1 MQAVIDSNLNMK
13 QDNISEKLDF
23 LLSDVDSTT
32 KNDVENS
39 IVAMGARAVNA
50 LVEKLITLTG
60 IQRGIVAMSLIRI
73 GESAIVPLKALA
85 TENSEYQ
92 WMADYLLSEI

>member
-1 MQAVIDSNLNMK
+1 MQAVIDSNIKVK

-50 LVEKLITLTG
+50 LIEKLITLTG

-73 GESAIVPLKALA
+73 GESAVVPLKALA

>member
-1 MQAVIDSNLNMK
+1 MQAVIDSNLNIK

-23 LLSDVDSTT
+23 LLSDVDSAT

-39 IVAMGARAVNA
+39 IVALGAKAVNA
-50 LVEKLITLTG
+50 LVEKLRTLKG
-60 IQRGIVAMSLIRI
+60 LQRGIVAMSLIRI
-73 GESAIVPLKALA
+73 GESAVVPLRALA
-85 TENSEYQ
+85 TESSEYQ

>member
-1 MQAVIDSNLNMK
+1 MQAILSNVN
-13 QDNISEKLDF
+13 NISEKVDY
-23 LLSDVDSTT
+23 LLADVDSST

-39 IVAMGARAVNA
+39 IVALDANAVNA
-50 LVEKLITLTG
+50 LVDKLRTLKG
-60 IQRGIVAMSLIRI
+60 LQRGIVAMSLIRI
-73 GESAIVPLKALA
+73 GESAVAPLKALA

>member
-1 MQAVIDSNLNMK
+1 MQAVIDSNLNIK
-13 QDNISEKLDF
+13 KDNISEKLDF
-23 LLSDVDSTT
+23 LLADVDSTT

-50 LVEKLITLTG
+50 LVEKLITLTSL
-60 IQRGIVAMSLIRI
+60 QRGIVAMSLIRI
-73 GESAIVPLKALA
+73 GESAVVPLKALA

>member
-39 IVAMGARAVNA
+39 IVALGARAVNA
-50 LVEKLITLTG
+50 LVEKLRTLKG
-60 IQRGIVAMSLIRI
+60 LQRGIVAMSLIRI
-73 GESAIVPLKALA
+73 GESAVVPLKALA

>member
-1 MQAVIDSNLNMK
+1 MQAVIDSNLSVK

>member
-1 MQAVIDSNLNMK
+1 MQAVVTSSVLK
-13 QDNISEKLDF
+13 QDNVKEKIDF

-39 IVAMGARAVNA
+39 IVAMGAKAVDF
-50 LVEKLITLTG
+50 LVDKLKTLKG
-60 IQRGIVAMSLIRI
+60 LQRGIVAMSLIRI
-73 GESAIVPLKALA
+73 GEDSVEPLKELA
-85 TENSEYQ
+85 HESSECQ

>member
-1 MQAVIDSNLNMK
+1 MQAVLNA
-13 QDNISEKLDF
+13 NTNTTLSEKLDY
-23 LLSDVDSTT
+23 LLADVDTTT

-39 IVAMGARAVNA
+39 IVAMGARVAKI
-50 LVEKLITLTG
+50 LVDKLKTLKG

-73 GESAIVPLKALA
+73 GEDAIAPLKELA
-85 TENSEYQ
+85 TADCECS

>member
-1 MQAVIDSNLNMK
+1 MQAVLTNVN
-13 QDNISEKLDF
+13 NISEKVDY
-23 LLSDVDSTT
+23 LLSDVDSST

-39 IVAMGARAVNA
+39 IVALGAKAVNA
-50 LVEKLITLTG
+50 LVDKLRTLKG
-60 IQRGIVAMSLIRI
+60 LQRGIVAMSLIRI
-73 GESAIVPLKALA
+73 GESAIAPLKALA

>member
-1 MQAVIDSNLNMK
+1 MQAILSNVN
-13 QDNISEKLDF
+13 NISEKVDY
-23 LLSDVDSTT
+23 LLADVDSST

-39 IVAMGARAVNA
+39 IVALGAKAVNA
-50 LVEKLITLTG
+50 LVDKLRTLKG
-60 IQRGIVAMSLIRI
+60 LQRGIVAMSLIRI
-73 GESAIVPLKALA
+73 GESAVAPLKALA

>member
-1 MQAVIDSNLNMK
+1 MQAVIDSNLNIK
-13 QDNISEKLDF
+13 KDNISEKLDF
-23 LLSDVDSTT
+23 LLADVDSTT

-60 IQRGIVAMSLIRI
+60 LQRGIVAMSLIRI
-73 GESAIVPLKALA
+73 GESAVVPLKALA